1 MMTEEAVCGNV
12 GEYTMKK
19 AILLAFLLCSN
30 SIFAQS
36 EAVDITLSPGDT
48 IEIRFFYT
56 PELNVIQTIRPDGKI
71 VLQLVGEIV
80 ALGKTP
86 NELNKELYTGFSKYL
101 KQLDIA
107 VFVQSYNNRYISV
120 VGEVAIPGD
129 IPMLRNLTTL
139 EAIMLAG
146 GVDTEDADYSNVVVM
161 RHEGGKWIR
170 YKVNLEDLLTG
181 KSDAPFYLKPLDIV
195 YVPSQFTF
203 R

>member
-1 MMTEEAVCGNV
+1 
-12 GEYTMKK
+12 MKK
-19 AILLAFLLCSN
+19 LLLFVFLLCSC
-30 SIFAQS
+30 SVFAQS
-36 EAVDITLSPGDT
+36 KGVDITLGPGDT

-71 VLQLVGEIV
+71 VLQLVGEII
-80 ALGKTP
+80 ATGKTP
-86 NELNKELYTGFSKYL
+86 GELTAELYNGFSKYL

-120 VGEVAIPGD
+120 VGEIAIPGD
-129 IPMLRNLTTL
+129 IPMLRNLTAL

-146 GVDTEDADYSNVVVM
+146 GVDMEDADYSNVVVM
-161 RHEGGKWIR
+161 RHEEGKWIR

-181 KSDAPFYLKPLDIV
+181 KSDDPFYLKPLDIV